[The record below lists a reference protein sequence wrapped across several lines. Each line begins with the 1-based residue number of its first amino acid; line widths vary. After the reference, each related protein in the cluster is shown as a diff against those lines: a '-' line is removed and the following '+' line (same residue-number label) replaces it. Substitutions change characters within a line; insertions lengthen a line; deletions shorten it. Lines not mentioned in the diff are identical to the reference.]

1 MATRMVTVN
10 SLKPGSFVIIDGAPC
25 KVLSITTSS
34 PGKHGAAKARIVA
47 IGLIDGKRRE
57 TIKGTDDKI
66 EAPIIEKKTGQVI
79 YIQREGEKM
88 KVQVMDMETYET
100 FEAEVED
107 ELKEKISEGIEVEY
121 WDIMGYKVVKRI
133 RS

>member
-1 MATRMVTVN
+1 MATRLVTVN
-10 SLKPGSFVIIDGAPC
+10 SLKPGSFVMIDGAPC
-25 KVLSITTSS
+25 KVLNITTSA

-66 EAPIIEKKTGQVI
+66 EAPVIEKKNGQII
-79 YIQREGEKM
+79 YIQREGDKV

-100 FEAEVED
+100 FEAEVDED
-107 ELKEKISEGIEVEY
+107 IKNKISEGVEVEY